1 MQDIVLGDV
10 TITRVVEY
18 HGPVGMSPATFFPD
32 APEQAWR
39 DEASWLVPDFVEPA
53 GDMCVSAIQTW
64 VLRSEGRT
72 ILVDTGVGNHKERRT
87 PKWHHLNTDYLA
99 NLAEAGVR
107 PEDVD
112 LVINTHLHV
121 DHVGW
126 NTRLDGDS
134 WVPTFPNATYLMPRA
149 DFDFWNP
156 ANGQERGDRNVFDD
170 SVTPVHEAG
179 QVRLWEDGHTIDGN
193 LRLEL
198 APGHTPGSSVVV
210 LESGADRALFVGDL
224 LHSRVARSNVHLLR
238 TLGAEVVLVAPP
250 TLVPTGAE
258 RWGAEVRNELDPELP
273 KLDAV
278 MMLRVQ
284 AERMHGGFFPS
295 AREYSVNYGLNEAR
309 LGMLPEHAVVLHPGP
324 MLRGMEIA
332 SAVADSP
339 RAAITEQVRNGVHVR
354 MAVLYHLLAGEELAA

>member
-1 MQDIVLGDV
+1 MQEIVLGDV

-39 DEASWLVPDFVEPA
+39 DEASWLVPDFLEPA

-134 WVPTFPNATYLMPRA
+134 WVPTFPNATYLMPRP

-179 QVRLWEDGHTIDGN
+179 QVQLWEDGHTIDGN

-210 LESGADRALFVGDL
+210 LESGGDRALFVGDL
-224 LHSRVARSNVHLLR
+224 LHTPLQIVAPDVNSCFCEDPAEARATRRRLLGR
-238 TLGAEVVLVAPP
+238 ADDTNALVLPAHFGGHGAAEVVRDGDGFAIKNWAP
-250 TLVPTGAE
+250 
-258 RWGAEVRNELDPELP
+258 
-273 KLDAV
+273 
-278 MMLRVQ
+278 
-284 AERMHGGFFPS
+284 F
-295 AREYSVNYGLNEAR
+295 AR
-309 LGMLPEHAVVLHPGP
+309 L
-324 MLRGMEIA
+324 
-332 SAVADSP
+332 
-339 RAAITEQVRNGVHVR
+339 
-354 MAVLYHLLAGEELAA
+354 